1 MSNGKVRIAT
11 DSDPT
16 SSIIGIIS
24 SVPAFIGNA
33 APNSWHGKFKRDEFG
48 TFIRED
54 EELLVWNTEDPQPNP
69 NKPEELAR
77 ADNRVPVK
85 DLDTADVPEWA
96 KTNNLRR
103 TRQVKVIDSTYDPAL
118 IYQNRKDRKEWACVG
133 LCGQIPLR
141 KNQPAGD
148 RWLKVKEMNTN
159 LDMWL
164 VRG

>member
-1 MSNGKVRIAT
+1 MAVKPIVNPIPPGLSDLDRSTQISRRNEILQTTNISNEGQTVVPGKNYLKNFEIV
-11 DSDPT
+11 
-16 SSIIGIIS
+16 
-24 SVPAFIGNA
+24 
-33 APNSWHGKFKRDEFG
+33 
-48 TFIRED
+48 
-54 EELLVWNTEDPQPNP
+54 L
-69 NKPEELAR
+69 
-77 ADNRVPVK
+77 K